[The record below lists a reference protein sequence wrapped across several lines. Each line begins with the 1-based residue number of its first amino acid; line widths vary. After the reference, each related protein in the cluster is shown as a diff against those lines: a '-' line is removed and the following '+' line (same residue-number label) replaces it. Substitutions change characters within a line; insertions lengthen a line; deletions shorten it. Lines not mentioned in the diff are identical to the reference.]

1 MLSFPSTVKVFLAT
15 GDTDMRK
22 GFDGLAAAARDTI
35 GHDVLSGYLFVF
47 ANRRRTRLK
56 IIFWDGSGLWVCAKR
71 LERGT
76 FAWPAPPSA
85 GQRSIDLSARELSL
99 LLEGIDLR
107 ETSRRPWWRGP
118 AAEAPAAPAA
128 PAPAMVV

>member
-1 MLSFPSTVKVFLAT
+1 MLSLSSAVKVFLAA
-15 GDTDMRK
+15 GETDMRK
-22 GFDGLAAAARDTI
+22 GFNGLAAAARETI
-35 GHDVLSGYLFVF
+35 GQDVLSGYLFVF

-76 FAWPAPPSA
+76 FAWPAPPPA
-85 GQRSIDLSARELSL
+85 GQRSVELSARELAL

-107 ETSRRPWWRGP
+107 ETTRRAWWRGP
-118 AAEAPAAPAA
+118 TETAPAVPAVQA
-128 PAPAMVV
+128 TGV

>member
-1 MLSFPSTVKVFLAT
+1 MLSLSSAVKVFLAT

-22 GFDGLAAAARDTI
+22 GFDGLTAAAREKI
-35 GHDVLSGYLFVF
+35 GQDVLSGYLFVF

-56 IIFWDGSGLWVCAKR
+56 VLFFDGSGLWVCAKR

-76 FAWPAPPSA
+76 FAWPTPPSA
-85 GQRSIDLSARELSL
+85 GQQSVELSAREFAL

-107 ETSRRPWWRGP
+107 ETTRRNWWRGP
-118 AAEAPAAPAA
+118 TVAAPTAPAATATIA
-128 PAPAMVV
+128 

>member
-1 MLSFPSTVKVFLAT
+1 VLSFPPTVKVFLAT

-22 GFDGLAAAARDTI
+22 GFDGLAAAAREKI
-35 GHDVLSGYLFVF
+35 GQDVLSGYLFVF

-56 IIFWDGSGLWVCAKR
+56 VIFWDGSGLWVCAKR

-76 FAWPAPPSA
+76 FAWPAPPPQGLGSVE
-85 GQRSIDLSARELSL
+85 LSARELAL

-107 ETSRRPWWRGP
+107 ETARRRWWRGP
-118 AAEAPAAPAA
+118 AAAPTAAAA
-128 PAPAMVV
+128 TATVM